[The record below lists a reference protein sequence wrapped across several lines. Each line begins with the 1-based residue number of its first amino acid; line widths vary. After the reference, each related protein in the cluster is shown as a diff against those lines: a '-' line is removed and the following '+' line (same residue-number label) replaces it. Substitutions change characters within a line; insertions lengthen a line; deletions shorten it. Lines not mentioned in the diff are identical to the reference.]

1 MSEEKTIKE
10 KYYLYLDESGNF
22 WEDDPSDR
30 ISPSLIGGVLCT
42 KELANEDVA
51 QKVHSDVVQDFI
63 KKHPQYKNA
72 DFNHATEAVAQED
85 KPDLKLRMV
94 EAITKNGY
102 IPVVFQQKGKFFIE
116 TNTTTYIMFL
126 VEGIIKLIEDRQIKN
141 LTVVIGERLDLDKK
155 EAWLKKHPDVSE
167 KAYRELI
174 SQRKILFL
182 SLTNS
187 WQ

>member
-1 MSEEKTIKE
+1 MIEEKTIKE

-30 ISPSLIGGVLCT
+30 VSPSLIGGVLCK

-72 DFNHATEAVAQED
+72 DFDHATDSVAAED
-85 KPDLKLRMV
+85 KPELKLLMV
-94 EAITKNGY
+94 DAITKAGY
-102 IPVVFQQKGKFFIE
+102 IPVVFQQKGKYFIE

-126 VEGIIKLIEDRQIKN
+126 VEGIIKLIEDRKIEN
-141 LTVVIGERLDLDKK
+141 LSVVIG
-155 EAWLKKHPDVSE
+155 
-167 KAYRELI
+167 
-174 SQRKILFL
+174 KI
-182 SLTNS
+182 
-187 WQ
+187 